1 MKSLR
6 QTFRDNRRKAHGAI
20 RSWLRPKM
28 GAIGTRYRL
37 AARIRKA
44 NSWATRHPRRTF
56 GYVVGSLL
64 MILVCDII
72 VTGARMESQEPEL
85 QSIAKVEPI
94 FSGFRTIQANK
105 EEQRRQ
111 IMGMASDGKAVKHEL
126 DSLIA
131 IPRKTHADSIDIIRR
146 YRQLE
151 QIVKSLKHYDN
162 NEED

>member
-94 FSGFRTIQANK
+94 FSSFRTIQANK
-105 EEQRRQ
+105 EAQRRRLME
-111 IMGMASDGKAVKHEL
+111 ITGDGQAVKHEL

-131 IPRKTHADSIDIIRR
+131 IPRKSHDDSIGIIRR

-151 QIVKSLKHYDN
+151 QIVKSLKHNDN
-162 NEED
+162 NEKN

>member
-1 MKSLR
+1 MTNPSNPDMKSLR
-6 QTFRDNRRKAHGAI
+6 QTFSDNRRKAHGAI

-64 MILVCDII
+64 MILLCDII

-105 EEQRRQ
+105 EAQRRRLMEITATVRRSSMNLTPLSQ
-111 IMGMASDGKAVKHEL
+111 F
-126 DSLIA
+126 
-131 IPRKTHADSIDIIRR
+131 HARAMPTQSA
-146 YRQLE
+146 
-151 QIVKSLKHYDN
+151 
-162 NEED
+162 

>member
-1 MKSLR
+1 
-6 QTFRDNRRKAHGAI
+6 
-20 RSWLRPKM
+20 
-28 GAIGTRYRL
+28 
-37 AARIRKA
+37 
-44 NSWATRHPRRTF
+44 
-56 GYVVGSLL
+56 
-64 MILVCDII
+64 
-72 VTGARMESQEPEL
+72 MESQESEL

-131 IPRKTHADSIDIIRR
+131 IPRKTHADSIDIIRK

>member
-37 AARIRKA
+37 AARIRKV

-85 QSIAKVEPI
+85 QSIANVEPI
-94 FSGFRTIQANK
+94 FSGFRNIQANK
-105 EEQRRQ
+105 EAQRRRLME
-111 IMGMASDGKAVKHEL
+111 ITGDGQAVKHEL

-131 IPRKTHADSIDIIRR
+131 IPRKSHDDSIGIIRR

-151 QIVKSLKHYDN
+151 QIVKSLKHNDN
-162 NEED
+162 NEKN

>member
-6 QTFRDNRRKAHGAI
+6 QTFSDNRRKAHGAI

-94 FSGFRTIQANK
+94 LSGFRTIQANK
-105 EEQRRQ
+105 EAQRRRLME
-111 IMGMASDGKAVKHEL
+111 ITGDGQAVKHEL

-131 IPRKTHADSIDIIRR
+131 IPRKSHADSIGIIRR

-151 QIVKSLKHYDN
+151 QIVKSLKHNDN
-162 NEED
+162 NEKN